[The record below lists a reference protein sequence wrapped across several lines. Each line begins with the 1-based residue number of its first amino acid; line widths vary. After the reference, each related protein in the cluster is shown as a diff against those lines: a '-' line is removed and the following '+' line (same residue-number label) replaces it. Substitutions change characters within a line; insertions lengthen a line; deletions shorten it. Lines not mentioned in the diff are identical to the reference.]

1 MTQLSAGQRFRQAL
15 AEEQP
20 LQVIGAINANHA
32 LLAKRAGF
40 RAIYLSG
47 GGVAAGSLG
56 LPDLGINTLDDVL
69 TDVRRITDVCDLPLL
84 VDIDTGFGP
93 SAFNIE
99 RTIKNLIKAGAA
111 AAHIEDQVGA
121 KRCGHRPG
129 KEIVSCEEM
138 VDRVK
143 AAADAKT
150 DPDFFLI
157 ARTDAIQAEGVD
169 AAIERCQAYVEAGAD
184 GIFAEAAYDLP
195 TYKRFVEALNV
206 PVLAN
211 ITEFGATPL
220 FTRDELAS
228 VGVAIQLYPL
238 SAFRAANKAAESVY
252 TSIRQ
257 NGHQKDVIELMQT
270 RAELYDRIGYHAFEQ
285 KLDALFAAGKSKNS
299 EVVGWAGRRFA
310 SAHRVSTAGGLRR
323 ITARLPYAEHSRT
336 KRVEEITMSATET
349 TPGFKPKKSVALSG
363 TAAGNTALCTVG
375 RTGNDLHY
383 RGYDVLD
390 FANRCEFEEIAHL
403 LVHGKLPNVAELA
416 GYKAKL
422 KALRGLPAGV
432 KAALEQLPPSAHPM
446 DVMRTA
452 VSVLGCL
459 APEKDDHNHPGARDI
474 ADKLMASL
482 GSALL
487 YWYHYSHNGKRIEV
501 ETDDDSIGGHFLH
514 LLHGEK
520 PRESWVRAMHTSL
533 NLYAE
538 HEFNA
543 STFTS
548 RVIAGTGSDLFSC
561 IAGAIGALRGP
572 KHGGANEVAFEVQKR
587 YGSPDEAEADIRER
601 VGRKEVVIGFGHP
614 VYTVSDPRNKII
626 KEVARELSVEQV
638 NTKMY
643 DIAER
648 LESVMWEIKKMFP
661 NLDWFSAV
669 SYHMMGV
676 PTAMFTPLFVIAR
689 TAGWS
694 AHVIEQRIDGKIIRP
709 SANYTGPEDLK
720 FVPLKERK

>member
-138 VDRVK
+138 CDRVR

-169 AAIERCQAYVEAGAD
+169 AAIERCLRYVEAGAD
-184 GIFAEAAYDLP
+184 AIFAEAAYDLP
-195 TYKRFVEALNV
+195 TYKRFVGALKV

-238 SAFRAANKAAESVY
+238 PAFRAANKAAESVY

-285 KLDALFAAGKSKNS
+285 KLDALFAAGKK
-299 EVVGWAGRRFA
+299 
-310 SAHRVSTAGGLRR
+310 
-323 ITARLPYAEHSRT
+323 
-336 KRVEEITMSATET
+336 
-349 TPGFKPKKSVALSG
+349 
-363 TAAGNTALCTVG
+363 
-375 RTGNDLHY
+375 
-383 RGYDVLD
+383 
-390 FANRCEFEEIAHL
+390 
-403 LVHGKLPNVAELA
+403 
-416 GYKAKL
+416 
-422 KALRGLPAGV
+422 
-432 KAALEQLPPSAHPM
+432 
-446 DVMRTA
+446 
-452 VSVLGCL
+452 
-459 APEKDDHNHPGARDI
+459 
-474 ADKLMASL
+474 
-482 GSALL
+482 
-487 YWYHYSHNGKRIEV
+487 
-501 ETDDDSIGGHFLH
+501 
-514 LLHGEK
+514 
-520 PRESWVRAMHTSL
+520 
-533 NLYAE
+533 
-538 HEFNA
+538 
-543 STFTS
+543 
-548 RVIAGTGSDLFSC
+548 
-561 IAGAIGALRGP
+561 
-572 KHGGANEVAFEVQKR
+572 
-587 YGSPDEAEADIRER
+587 
-601 VGRKEVVIGFGHP
+601 
-614 VYTVSDPRNKII
+614 
-626 KEVARELSVEQV
+626 
-638 NTKMY
+638 
-643 DIAER
+643 
-648 LESVMWEIKKMFP
+648 
-661 NLDWFSAV
+661 
-669 SYHMMGV
+669 
-676 PTAMFTPLFVIAR
+676 
-689 TAGWS
+689 
-694 AHVIEQRIDGKIIRP
+694 
-709 SANYTGPEDLK
+709 
-720 FVPLKERK
+720 